1 MTNQIAGSIV
11 DGIAWTQQAML
22 QLVQDMSD
30 EMLAKQPGETAP
42 PMGWHIFHIAR
53 WADRLQA
60 SLPNRLPADS
70 HPSELPDQI
79 WLVENVAQACGVDP
93 NTLGWLETGPGMKV
107 EDAVVVASVGR
118 ARLTAYAEKVFQAT
132 DDALKQ
138 LHDGDLTQERNCII
152 PGLEFD
158 AESWTLT
165 TNGPNVGSLF
175 DDLDFHS
182 GHASRHLGM
191 VEALKGV
198 MLLVR
203 GTATL

>member
-30 EMLAKQPGETAP
+30 ETLAKQPGETAP

-79 WLVENVAQACGVDP
+79 WLVENVAQAWGVDP

-138 LHDGDLTQERNCII
+138 LHDGDLTQERNRII

-165 TNGPNVGSLF
+165 TTGPNVGSLF

-198 MLLVR
+198 MLPVR
-203 GTATL
+203 GTATV